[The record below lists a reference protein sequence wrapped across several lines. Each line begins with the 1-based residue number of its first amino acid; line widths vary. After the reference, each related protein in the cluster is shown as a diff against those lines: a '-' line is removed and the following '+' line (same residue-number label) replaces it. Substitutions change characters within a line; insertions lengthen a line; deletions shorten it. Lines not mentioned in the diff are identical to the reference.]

1 MQPER
6 PMIHPAR
13 PDRPLRILTWHVH
26 GAYLYYLSQSGHD
39 IFLPTREGGADGYLG
54 RTPAYDWPDNV
65 HEIPAERVRDESFDL
80 VLFQHRRNWLDDQF
94 EILSAAQ
101 RRLPRIYLEH
111 DPPRDH
117 PSDTRHPVD
126 DPQVLLVHCTHFN
139 DLMWDSGSTPTRVID
154 HGVVVPPGV
163 RYTGELPRGLVVIN
177 GMPWRGRRL
186 GADLFLDAR
195 QRVPLD
201 LVGMQAEQ
209 VGGIGEVQ
217 PRDVARFASRYRFFF
232 HPVRWTSLGLAVLEA
247 MAIGMPIVGV
257 ATTELVTVVENGVSG
272 YVSTDLDEL
281 VAAMQRLIDDP
292 RHAHELGDNARAV
305 AAERFGI
312 DRFVRDWNDALV
324 EAMDLAPSRS
334 VTGAGASIA
343 TLEALS

>member
-1 MQPER
+1 MPPEALAR
-6 PMIHPAR
+6 HPVQR
-13 PDRPLRILTWHVH
+13 DRPLRILTWHIH
-26 GAYLYYLSQSGHD
+26 GAYLYYLSQSGHE
-39 IFLPTREGGADGYLG
+39 IFLPTRDGGADSYLG

-65 HEIPAERVRDESFDL
+65 HEIPAERVRDASFNL

-94 EILSAAQ
+94 EILSEAQ

-154 HGVVVPPGV
+154 HGVLVPHGV
-163 RYTGELPRGLVVIN
+163 RYSGELPLGLVVVN
-177 GMPWRGRRL
+177 GMRWRGRRL
-186 GADLFLDAR
+186 GADLFLAAR
-195 QRVPLD
+195 DRVPLD

-209 VGGIGEVQ
+209 VGGLGEVQ
-217 PRDVARFASRYRFFF
+217 PRDLARFASRYRFFF

-247 MAIGMPIVGV
+247 MAIGMPIVGL
-257 ATTELVTVVENGVSG
+257 ATTELVTVIENGVSG
-272 YVSTDLDEL
+272 YVSTSVDEL

-292 RHAHELGDNARAV
+292 RHARELGENARAL
-305 AAERFGI
+305 AGERFGI
-312 DRFVRDWNDALV
+312 DRFVRDWDEAFV
-324 EAMDLAPSRS
+324 EAMDLAPSPSRRGVHVS
-334 VTGAGASIA
+334 AP
-343 TLEALS
+343 LEALA

>member
-1 MQPER
+1 
-6 PMIHPAR
+6 
-13 PDRPLRILTWHVH
+13 
-26 GAYLYYLSQSGHD
+26 
-39 IFLPTREGGADGYLG
+39 
-54 RTPAYDWPDNV
+54 
-65 HEIPAERVRDESFDL
+65 
-80 VLFQHRRNWLDDQF
+80 
-94 EILSAAQ
+94 
-101 RRLPRIYLEH
+101 
-111 DPPRDH
+111 
-117 PSDTRHPVD
+117 
-126 DPQVLLVHCTHFN
+126 
-139 DLMWDSGSTPTRVID
+139 
-154 HGVVVPPGV
+154 VVVPPGV

-292 RHAHELGDNARAV
+292 RHAHELGDKARAV